1 MLLCLFIK
9 DDQFLRVLPC
19 YVTLFVYLRKNW
31 DKKFSIDSNQSY
43 ISKSLALNLKPN
55 QSRGSAS
62 SLVIDLSIIST
73 LLYLQF
79 RSKIQWIF
87 HFVCNSFYLN
97 EFKIITI
104 LNINRMSF
112 FFVFWWCSRTKMKA
126 DCVVV
131 GLVYGLILLAAE
143 VHGNTA
149 PAFLWSPH
157 DDQYA
162 LFLSFNKALDSNQ
175 YFFYVTRL
183 GSYILFAHLIS
194 FKHLRIT
201 LISIK
206 WLRPCVVANLLEL

>member
-1 MLLCLFIK
+1 MEGLNRNTVKKKKENEEVCGLGCKMQLCLFIK

-97 EFKIITI
+97 EFKIIAI
-104 LNINRMSF
+104 LNINRMIF
-112 FFVFWWCSRTKMKA
+112 FFFGG
-126 DCVVV
+126 VV
-131 GLVYGLILLAAE
+131 GRRWKQIV
-143 VHGNTA
+143 
-149 PAFLWSPH
+149 W
-157 DDQYA
+157 
-162 LFLSFNKALDSNQ
+162 
-175 YFFYVTRL
+175 
-183 GSYILFAHLIS
+183 
-194 FKHLRIT
+194 
-201 LISIK
+201 
-206 WLRPCVVANLLEL
+206 W